1 MKVILLQ
8 DVKNLGK
15 KWDIKEVSDG
25 YARNF
30 LLPEKLVEMATNSVL
45 KKVDKLKEKEV
56 HLQKEGLEKTQ
67 ELASV
72 LQGKEI
78 VISAKEKEGKL
89 FGSISAKD
97 IVKVLK
103 KDNILLPT
111 SAIEL
116 ESPIKEI
123 GEYEIKIKLDHGIE
137 TQVSLVIEGTK

>member
-30 LLPEKLVEMATNSVL
+30 LLPKKLVEMAADSVL
-45 KKVDKLKEKEV
+45 KKVDKLKEKEA

-103 KDNILLPT
+103 KDNILLPV